1 MKNNEKKERKMIVY
15 FNLNKSTSLHIP
27 EVGNYKIE
35 TNINNDEKNSYD
47 VLKFY
52 ERDSGKA
59 KIVERFTNNNN
70 QILFN
75 AEDMVLNYDYTF
87 VVDTNY
93 KCINGIKKC
102 VGAIGCLF
110 YDDQKN
116 RFGLQKLSHYYFEL
130 NDLEINPECIT
141 WAKLINE
148 INQSD
153 IAGYKILLVV
163 DSDLGNYTKY
173 NQGKEMYNGVKLSKN
188 MKIAYA
194 SADKKDDL
202 FNLAIAQCDRGAKNL
217 LEKYIKM

>member
-1 MKNNEKKERKMIVY
+1 MIVS

-110 YDDQKN
+110 YDD
-116 RFGLQKLSHYYFEL
+116 
-130 NDLEINPECIT
+130 
-141 WAKLINE
+141 
-148 INQSD
+148 
-153 IAGYKILLVV
+153 
-163 DSDLGNYTKY
+163 
-173 NQGKEMYNGVKLSKN
+173 SK
-188 MKIAYA
+188 K
-194 SADKKDDL
+194 
-202 FNLAIAQCDRGAKNL
+202 
-217 LEKYIKM
+217 